1 MSEFTFNHVG
11 KSYPS
16 FEVIHV
22 KSSLQ
27 GSQAERSIYVSK
39 YATVKSCW
47 RKKMELLCVKP
58 TQKLNLQPRDHDRQH
73 LSERNEKPKA
83 TNLRKSGDL

>member
-1 MSEFTFNHVG
+1 MSEFNHAG

-16 FEVIHV
+16 FEILHV

-27 GSQAERSIYVSK
+27 GSQVELSMYVSK

-47 RKKMELLCVKP
+47 RKNMELLYPSKL
-58 TQKLNLQPRDHDRQH
+58 TKKLNLQAGDHDRQH
-73 LSERNEKPKA
+73 LSERNEKLKP
-83 TNLRKSGDL
+83 TNLRKSVNL

>member
-1 MSEFTFNHVG
+1 
-11 KSYPS
+11 
-16 FEVIHV
+16 
-22 KSSLQ
+22 
-27 GSQAERSIYVSK
+27 
-39 YATVKSCW
+39 
-47 RKKMELLCVKP
+47 MELLCVKP